1 MGIVKQQDIEK
12 AFFKAFSFGGLMH
25 LCFDWLQHKYD
36 LGFYC
41 SKEQEEKPKQ
51 SMPEKLQHYYDVTMP
66 EEIYKLADA
75 FDDSVIQYTESS
87 LLDEISTNIDRLN
100 GKEQERY
107 IYSLLKPF
115 KEYSDNLNPIEVIK
129 QLRGEVDGIMGI
141 KDTQKDLKMWENMPQ
156 DEQLY
161 NVNGEPCGTV
171 QEEVE
176 ACKHFIE
183 EYKYRIERAEYK
195 ADKYREIV
203 NSITDTKEKTV
214 EHCFDN
220 LLQVV
225 YMYATRLDALLL
237 EKGINMMW
245 YQEESGIYI
254 LTRRDITLL
263 QEYCGS
269 YKLARKYID
278 EALPQTD
285 PQQMTKLVVD
295 DNLPSKITQ
304 KEVEC
309 YEKAINS
316 GMAEKT
322 EDGYKW
328 LYNNGSKASLAYFLY
343 KLFNPNGTGQIP
355 YQRLNKLW
363 NVTRLDSALSQTL
376 YAKHPQPW
384 RTQIESLFTI

>member
-51 SMPEKLQHYYDVTMP
+51 SMTEKWQHYYDVTMP

-107 IYSLLKPF
+107 IYSLLIPF

-195 ADKYREIV
+195 ADKYREIA
-203 NSITDTKEKTV
+203 NSITDIKEKTV
-214 EHCFDN
+214 EHCFGN

-237 EKGINMMW
+237 EKGINLMW
-245 YQEESGIYI
+245 YQKESGIYI

-278 EALPQTD
+278 EALPQTE
-285 PQQMTKLVVD
+285 PQQITKIGVKNNSL
-295 DNLPSKITQ
+295 SKLT
-304 KEVEC
+304 KAEVE
-309 YEKAINS
+309 YYGKAVKS

-328 LYNNGSKASLAYFLY
+328 KYNNGSKASLAYFLN
-343 KLFNPNGTGQIP
+343 KIFNPDGTGQIP
-355 YQRLNKLW
+355 FKKLDVLW
-363 NVTRLDSALSQTL
+363 DVSRLDSALDKAIS
-376 YAKHPQPW
+376 AKNPQQW
-384 RTQIESLFTI
+384 RTDIDKLFTE

>member
-51 SMPEKLQHYYDVTMP
+51 SMPE
-66 EEIYKLADA
+66 EIYKLADA

-107 IYSLLKPF
+107 IYSLLIPF

-195 ADKYREIV
+195 ADKYREIA
-203 NSITDTKEKTV
+203 NSITDIKEKTV

-237 EKGINMMW
+237 EKGINLMW
-245 YQEESGIYI
+245 YQKESGIYI

-278 EALPQTD
+278 EALPQTE
-285 PQQMTKLVVD
+285 PQQITKIGVKNNSL
-295 DNLPSKITQ
+295 SKLT
-304 KEVEC
+304 KAEVE
-309 YEKAINS
+309 YYGKAVKS

-322 EDGYKW
+322 EDGYIWK
-328 LYNNGSKASLAYFLY
+328 YNNGSKASLAYFLY
-343 KLFNPNGTGQIP
+343 RIFNPNGTGQIP
-355 YQRLNKLW
+355 FKKLDVLW
-363 NVTRLDSALSQTL
+363 DVSRLDSALDKAIS
-376 YAKHPQPW
+376 AKNPQQW
-384 RTQIESLFTI
+384 RTDIDKLFTE

>member
-51 SMPEKLQHYYDVTMP
+51 SMTEKWQHYYDVTMP

-141 KDTQKDLKMWENMPQ
+141 KDTQKDLKMWENMQQ

-195 ADKYREIV
+195 ADKYREIA
-203 NSITDTKEKTV
+203 NSITDIKEKTV

-237 EKGINMMW
+237 EKGINLMW
-245 YQEESGIYI
+245 YQKESGIYI

-278 EALPQTD
+278 EALPQTE
-285 PQQMTKLVVD
+285 PQQITKIGVKNNSL
-295 DNLPSKITQ
+295 SKLT
-304 KEVEC
+304 KAEVE
-309 YEKAINS
+309 YYGKAVKS

-328 LYNNGSKASLAYFLY
+328 KYNNGSKASLAYFLN
-343 KLFNPNGTGQIP
+343 KIFNPDGTGQIP
-355 YQRLNKLW
+355 FKKLDVLW
-363 NVTRLDSALSQTL
+363 DVSRLDSALDKAIN
-376 YAKHPQPW
+376 AKNPQQW
-384 RTQIESLFTI
+384 RTDIDKLFTE

>member
-51 SMPEKLQHYYDVTMP
+51 SMTEKWQHYYDVTMP

-195 ADKYREIV
+195 ADKYREIA
-203 NSITDTKEKTV
+203 NSITDIKEKTV

-237 EKGINMMW
+237 EKGINLMW
-245 YQEESGIYI
+245 YQKESGIYI

-278 EALPQTD
+278 EALPQTE
-285 PQQMTKLVVD
+285 PQQITKIGVKNNSL
-295 DNLPSKITQ
+295 SKLT
-304 KEVEC
+304 KAEVK
-309 YEKAINS
+309 YYGKAVKS

-328 LYNNGSKASLAYFLY
+328 KYNNGSKASLAYFLN
-343 KLFNPNGTGQIP
+343 KIFNPDGTGQIP
-355 YQRLNKLW
+355 FKKLDVLW
-363 NVTRLDSALSQTL
+363 DVSRLDSALDKAIN
-376 YAKHPQPW
+376 AKNPQQW
-384 RTQIESLFTI
+384 RTDIDKLFTE

>member
-51 SMPEKLQHYYDVTMP
+51 SMTEKWQHYYDVTMP

-195 ADKYREIV
+195 ADKYREIA
-203 NSITDTKEKTV
+203 NSITDIKEKTV

-237 EKGINMMW
+237 EKGINLMW
-245 YQEESGIYI
+245 YQKESGIYI

-278 EALPQTD
+278 EALPQTE
-285 PQQMTKLVVD
+285 PQQITKIGVKNNSLSKLTKAEVD
-295 DNLPSKITQ
+295 
-304 KEVEC
+304 
-309 YEKAINS
+309 YYGKAVKS

-328 LYNNGSKASLAYFLY
+328 KYNNGSKASLAYFLN
-343 KLFNPNGTGQIP
+343 KIFNPDGTGQIP
-355 YQRLNKLW
+355 FKKLDVLW
-363 NVTRLDSALSQTL
+363 DVSRLDSALDKAIN
-376 YAKHPQPW
+376 AKNPQQW
-384 RTQIESLFTI
+384 RTDIDKLFTE

>member
-51 SMPEKLQHYYDVTMP
+51 SMTEKWQHYYDVTMP

-195 ADKYREIV
+195 ADKYREIA
-203 NSITDTKEKTV
+203 NSITDIKEKTV

-237 EKGINMMW
+237 EKGINLMW
-245 YQEESGIYI
+245 YQKESGIYI

-278 EALPQTD
+278 EALPQTE
-285 PQQMTKLVVD
+285 PQQITKIGVKNNSL
-295 DNLPSKITQ
+295 SKLT
-304 KEVEC
+304 KAEVE
-309 YEKAINS
+309 YYGKAVKS

-328 LYNNGSKASLAYFLY
+328 KYNNGSKASLAYFLN
-343 KLFNPNGTGQIP
+343 KIFNPDGTGQIP
-355 YQRLNKLW
+355 FKKLDVLW
-363 NVTRLDSALSQTL
+363 DVSRLDSALDKAIN
-376 YAKHPQPW
+376 AKNPQQW
-384 RTQIESLFTI
+384 RTDIDKLFTE

>member
-51 SMPEKLQHYYDVTMP
+51 SMTEKWQHYYDVTMP

-195 ADKYREIV
+195 ADKYREIA
-203 NSITDTKEKTV
+203 NSITDIKEKTV

-237 EKGINMMW
+237 EKGINLMW
-245 YQEESGIYI
+245 YQKESGIYI

-278 EALPQTD
+278 EALPQTE
-285 PQQMTKLVVD
+285 PQQITKIGVKNNSL
-295 DNLPSKITQ
+295 SKLT
-304 KEVEC
+304 KAEVE
-309 YEKAINS
+309 YYVKAVKS

-328 LYNNGSKASLAYFLY
+328 KYNNGSKASLAYFLD
-343 KLFNPNGTGQIP
+343 KIFNPDGTGQIP
-355 YQRLNKLW
+355 FTKLNVLW
-363 NVTRLDSALSQTL
+363 GVSRLDSALDKAIN
-376 YAKHPQPW
+376 AKNPQQW
-384 RTQIESLFTI
+384 RTDIDKLFTE

>member
-51 SMPEKLQHYYDVTMP
+51 SMTEKWQHYYDVTMP

-195 ADKYREIV
+195 ADKYREIA
-203 NSITDTKEKTV
+203 NSITDIKEKTV

-237 EKGINMMW
+237 EKGINLMW
-245 YQEESGIYI
+245 YQKESGIYI

-278 EALPQTD
+278 EALPQTE
-285 PQQMTKLVVD
+285 PQQITKIGVKNNSL
-295 DNLPSKITQ
+295 SKLT
-304 KEVEC
+304 KAEVE
-309 YEKAINS
+309 YYGKAVKS

-328 LYNNGSKASLAYFLY
+328 KYNNGSKASLAYFLN
-343 KLFNPNGTGQIP
+343 KIFNPDGTGQIP
-355 YQRLNKLW
+355 FKKLEVLW
-363 NVTRLDSALSQTL
+363 EVSRLDSALDKAIN
-376 YAKHPQPW
+376 AKNPQQW
-384 RTQIESLFTI
+384 RTDIDKLFTE

>member
-51 SMPEKLQHYYDVTMP
+51 SMPEKWQHYYDVTMP

-195 ADKYREIV
+195 ADKYREIA
-203 NSITDTKEKTV
+203 NSITDIKEKTV

-237 EKGINMMW
+237 EKGINLMW
-245 YQEESGIYI
+245 YQKESGIYI

-278 EALPQTD
+278 EALPQTE
-285 PQQMTKLVVD
+285 PQQITKIGVKNNSL
-295 DNLPSKITQ
+295 SKLT
-304 KEVEC
+304 KAEVE
-309 YEKAINS
+309 YYGKAVKS

-328 LYNNGSKASLAYFLY
+328 KYNNGSKASLAYFLY
-343 KLFNPNGTGQIP
+343 KLFNPNGTGRIP
-355 YQRLNKLW
+355 FKKLNTIW
-363 NVTRLDSALSQTL
+363 GVTRLDSALSQVISGRQ
-376 YAKHPQPW
+376 KW
-384 RTQIESLFTI
+384 KDEINNFFNG

>member
-51 SMPEKLQHYYDVTMP
+51 SMTEKWQHYYDVTMP

-195 ADKYREIV
+195 ADKYREIA
-203 NSITDTKEKTV
+203 NSITDIKEKTV

-237 EKGINMMW
+237 EKGINLMW
-245 YQEESGIYI
+245 YQKESGIYI

-278 EALPQTD
+278 EALPQTE
-285 PQQMTKLVVD
+285 PQQITKIGVKNNSL
-295 DNLPSKITQ
+295 SKLT
-304 KEVEC
+304 KAEVE
-309 YEKAINS
+309 YYGKAVKS

-328 LYNNGSKASLAYFLY
+328 KYNNGSKASLAYFLD
-343 KLFNPNGTGQIP
+343 KIFNPDGTGQIP
-355 YQRLNKLW
+355 FKKLDVLW
-363 NVTRLDSALSQTL
+363 DVSRLDSALDKAIN
-376 YAKHPQPW
+376 AKNPQQW
-384 RTQIESLFTI
+384 RTDIDKLFTE

>member
-51 SMPEKLQHYYDVTMP
+51 SMTEKWQHYYDVTMP

-141 KDTQKDLKMWENMPQ
+141 KDTQKDLKMWENMTQ

-195 ADKYREIV
+195 ADKYREIA
-203 NSITDTKEKTV
+203 NSITDIKEKTV

-237 EKGINMMW
+237 EKGINLMW
-245 YQEESGIYI
+245 YQKESGIYI

-278 EALPQTD
+278 EALPQTE
-285 PQQMTKLVVD
+285 PQQITKIGVKNNSL
-295 DNLPSKITQ
+295 SKLT
-304 KEVEC
+304 KAEVK
-309 YEKAINS
+309 YYGKAVKS

-328 LYNNGSKASLAYFLY
+328 KYNNGSKASLAYFLN
-343 KLFNPNGTGQIP
+343 KIFNPDGTGQIP
-355 YQRLNKLW
+355 FKKLDVLW
-363 NVTRLDSALSQTL
+363 DVSRLDSALDKAIN
-376 YAKHPQPW
+376 AKNPQQW
-384 RTQIESLFTI
+384 RTDIDKLFTE

>member
-51 SMPEKLQHYYDVTMP
+51 SMP

-195 ADKYREIV
+195 ADKYREIA
-203 NSITDTKEKTV
+203 NSITDIKEKTV

-237 EKGINMMW
+237 EKGINLMW
-245 YQEESGIYI
+245 YQKESGIYI

-278 EALPQTD
+278 EALPQTE
-285 PQQMTKLVVD
+285 PQQITKIGVKNNSL
-295 DNLPSKITQ
+295 SKLT
-304 KEVEC
+304 KAEVK
-309 YEKAINS
+309 YYGKAVKS

-328 LYNNGSKASLAYFLY
+328 KYNNGSKASLAYFLN
-343 KLFNPNGTGQIP
+343 KIFNPDGTGQIP
-355 YQRLNKLW
+355 FKKLDVLW
-363 NVTRLDSALSQTL
+363 DVSRLDSALDKAIN
-376 YAKHPQPW
+376 AKNPQQW
-384 RTQIESLFTI
+384 RTDIDKLFTE

>member
-1 MGIVKQQDIEK
+1 MGIVKQQDIEMT
-12 AFFKAFSFGGLMH
+12 FFKAFSFGGLMH
-25 LCFDWLQHKYD
+25 LCFDWLQNKYD

-51 SMPEKLQHYYDVTMP
+51 PIPEKRQRYYDVTMP

-75 FDDSVIQYTESS
+75 FDDSVIMYKESP

-107 IYSLLKPF
+107 IYFLLKPF

-161 NVNGEPCGTV
+161 NVNGKPCGTV
-171 QEEVE
+171 QKEIE
-176 ACKHFIE
+176 ACKQFIE

-195 ADKYREIV
+195 ADKYIEIA
-203 NSITDTKEKTV
+203 NSITDAKEKSV
-214 EHCFDN
+214 EHCFGD

-237 EKGINMMW
+237 EKGINLMW

-278 EALPQTD
+278 EALPQTE
-285 PQQMTKLVVD
+285 PQQITKIGVKNNSL
-295 DNLPSKITQ
+295 SKLT
-304 KEVEC
+304 KAEVE
-309 YEKAINS
+309 YYGKAVKS

-322 EDGYKW
+322 EDGYIWK
-328 LYNNGSKASLAYFLY
+328 YNNGSKASLAYFLY
-343 KLFNPNGTGQIP
+343 RIFNPNGTGQIP
-355 YQRLNKLW
+355 FKKLDVLW
-363 NVTRLDSALSQTL
+363 DVSRLDSALDKAIS
-376 YAKHPQPW
+376 AKNPQQW
-384 RTQIESLFTI
+384 RTDIDKLFTE

>member
-51 SMPEKLQHYYDVTMP
+51 SMP

-195 ADKYREIV
+195 ADKYREIA
-203 NSITDTKEKTV
+203 NSITDIKEKTV

-237 EKGINMMW
+237 EKGINLMW
-245 YQEESGIYI
+245 YQKESGIYI

-278 EALPQTD
+278 EALPQTE
-285 PQQMTKLVVD
+285 PQQITKIGVKNNSL
-295 DNLPSKITQ
+295 SKLT
-304 KEVEC
+304 KAEVE
-309 YEKAINS
+309 YYGKAVKS

-328 LYNNGSKASLAYFLY
+328 KYNNGSKASLAYFLN
-343 KLFNPNGTGQIP
+343 KIFNPDGTGQIP
-355 YQRLNKLW
+355 FKKLDVLW
-363 NVTRLDSALSQTL
+363 DVSRLDSALDKAIN
-376 YAKHPQPW
+376 AKNPQQW
-384 RTQIESLFTI
+384 RTDIDKLFTE

>member
-12 AFFKAFSFGGLMH
+12 TFFKAFSFGGLMH
-25 LCFDWLQHKYD
+25 LCFDWLRHKYD

-41 SKEQEEKPKQ
+41 SKEQEEKDKQ
-51 SMPEKLQHYYDVTMP
+51 PIPEEWQHYYGVTMP
-66 EEIYKLADA
+66 ENIYKLADA
-75 FDDSVIQYTESS
+75 FDDSVIQYTESP
-87 LLDEISTNIDRLN
+87 LLDEISTNIDTLN

-141 KDTQKDLKMWENMPQ
+141 KDTQKELKMWESMPQ

-161 NVNGEPCGTV
+161 NVNGEPSGTV
-171 QEEVE
+171 QEQVE
-176 ACKHFIE
+176 ACKQFIE

-195 ADKYREIV
+195 ADKYREIA
-203 NSITDTKEKTV
+203 NSITDTKEKSV
-214 EHCFDN
+214 EHCFDK

-237 EKGINMMW
+237 EKGINLMW

-278 EALPQTD
+278 EALPQTE
-285 PQQMTKLVVD
+285 PQQVTPIGV
-295 DNLPSKITQ
+295 NNNSPSKITQ
-304 KEVEC
+304 KEVA
-309 YEKAINS
+309 YYDKVVTS
-316 GMAEKT
+316 DMAEKT

-363 NVTRLDSALSQTL
+363 GVTRLDSALTQAL
-376 YAKHPQPW
+376 NAKHAQQW
-384 RTQIESLFTI
+384 RTQIDSLFTD

>member
-51 SMPEKLQHYYDVTMP
+51 SMPEKWQHYYDVTMP

-100 GKEQERY
+100 GKDQERY

-129 QLRGEVDGIMGI
+129 QLRGEVNGIMGI

-183 EYKYRIERAEYK
+183 ECKYRIERAEYK
-195 ADKYREIV
+195 ADKYREIA

-237 EKGINMMW
+237 EKGINLMW
-245 YQEESGIYI
+245 YQKESGIYI

-263 QEYCGS
+263 QEYCGC

-278 EALPQTD
+278 EALPQTE
-285 PQQMTKLVVD
+285 PQHT
-295 DNLPSKITQ
+295 
-304 KEVEC
+304 
-309 YEKAINS
+309 
-316 GMAEKT
+316 
-322 EDGYKW
+322 
-328 LYNNGSKASLAYFLY
+328 
-343 KLFNPNGTGQIP
+343 
-355 YQRLNKLW
+355 
-363 NVTRLDSALSQTL
+363 TR
-376 YAKHPQPW
+376 
-384 RTQIESLFTI
+384 